1 MKPLGVAV
9 GICMLLLAGCGSNT
23 ASQESSSK
31 LPPEIV
37 IGAAIAK
44 TGVLAP
50 YDASIAAIEQL
61 VDETNEHGGIDGH
74 KLRLIQADT
83 RTDPQRAV
91 VAAQE
96 VVEEGADVM
105 IDTCEALTADAEAK
119 IAEEHDLLNFTL
131 CENAP
136 GFGPPHT
143 GRLAFSANPSLL
155 SESSAGASFLYSKG
169 VRRPFLFRDTAYI
182 YGKADCAG
190 FEQSWKHL
198 GGEIAGS
205 ANFKITDQ
213 VVAAQVDELS
223 NSDADSIAMCSSPP
237 GGAAAIKQIR
247 AAGIDLPIMASSG
260 FDGTFWTKGIPNL
273 DNIYYTANGSIY
285 DPPDPATGKL
295 LRKLKRAGVDT
306 DISTNLLSAYA
317 AGQLI
322 LAAIRETGSVDGN
335 AMADVLE
342 EKPHNTI
349 VGRVRY
355 SEDNHYPS
363 RTWPIYA
370 FRNRFPILVTKV
382 TPRFI
387 PEYGG

>member
-1 MKPLGVAV
+1 
-9 GICMLLLAGCGSNT
+9 
-23 ASQESSSK
+23 
-31 LPPEIV
+31 
-37 IGAAIAK
+37 
-44 TGVLAP
+44 
-50 YDASIAAIEQL
+50 
-61 VDETNEHGGIDGH
+61 
-74 KLRLIQADT
+74 
-83 RTDPQRAV
+83 
-91 VAAQE
+91 
-96 VVEEGADVM
+96 
-105 IDTCEALTADAEAK
+105 
-119 IAEEHDLLNFTL
+119 
-131 CENAP
+131 
-136 GFGPPHT
+136 
-143 GRLAFSANPSLL
+143 
-155 SESSAGASFLYSKG
+155 
-169 VRRPFLFRDTAYI
+169 
-182 YGKADCAG
+182 
-190 FEQSWKHL
+190 
-198 GGEIAGS
+198 
-205 ANFKITDQ
+205 
-213 VVAAQVDELS
+213 
-223 NSDADSIAMCSSPP
+223 MCSSPP

-247 AAGIDLPIMASSG
+247 AAGIDLPILASSG

-273 DNIYYTANGSIY
+273 DDIYYTANGSIY

-322 LAAIRETGSVDGN
+322 LAAIRETDSVDGN

-355 SEDNHYPS
+355 SEENHYPS